1 MYIYVMFVPFSLEEF
16 EGIEIYS
23 KKVFNIYKPKA
34 KVEPVDE
41 EDDFTEPMVGLF
53 SLKSIESKSQIMY
66 MIIKILAWSYFL
78 LKIDQKCSK
87 CGHEGLTYQTR
98 QTRSADEG
106 QTVFYLCPSCGYVI
120 IFKLNEIID
129 LGTSYKHSKMLIRTS
144 NTANNTFLPCR
155 FQETEYS

>member
-1 MYIYVMFVPFSLEEF
+1 MASVSRENQEIFFSDPLFCPDCGSIFPLPGLADVVTCKACKHQKDTKEF

-41 EDDFTEPMVGLF
+41 EDDFTEPM
-53 SLKSIESKSQIMY
+53 
-66 MIIKILAWSYFL
+66 
-78 LKIDQKCSK
+78 IDQKCSK

-106 QTVFYLCPSCGYVI
+106 QTVFYLCPSCG
-120 IFKLNEIID
+120 
-129 LGTSYKHSKMLIRTS
+129 
-144 NTANNTFLPCR
+144 